1 MGRRSTHEEY
11 IKKVAKI
18 NPDIE
23 VLGNYVNSREKILHR
38 CRIDGYEWMVDPNHI
53 VSGTGCPLCS
63 KKTKTTQSFI
73 SELSEINDTIEV
85 LGEYS
90 NCHKKILCRCKIDGY
105 EWSAA
110 PFSLLHGCGCPVCSG
125 VKHKTHID
133 YVNDVNKINEDIE
146 VLEEYI
152 NAKTPILHKCKICN
166 HIWKVDP
173 HHILS
178 GRGCPVCRQ
187 SYGEKEI
194 NMYLTKHNILFK
206 RQYRFNEC
214 KNIFQLPFDFYLQNY
229 NTCIEYDGEQH
240 YYPIDYFGGEEGL
253 TKRQQND
260 EIKNN
265 FCKENNIGLL
275 RIKYDQDIKLVLD
288 NFFKNK

>member
-1 MGRRSTHEEY
+1 
-11 IKKVAKI
+11 
-18 NPDIE
+18 
-23 VLGNYVNSREKILHR
+23 
-38 CRIDGYEWMVDPNHI
+38 
-53 VSGTGCPLCS
+53 
-63 KKTKTTQSFI
+63 
-73 SELSEINDTIEV
+73 
-85 LGEYS
+85 
-90 NCHKKILCRCKIDGY
+90 
-105 EWSAA
+105 
-110 PFSLLHGCGCPVCSG
+110 
-125 VKHKTHID
+125 
-133 YVNDVNKINEDIE
+133 
-146 VLEEYI
+146 
-152 NAKTPILHKCKICN
+152 
-166 HIWKVDP
+166 
-173 HHILS
+173 
-178 GRGCPVCRQ
+178 
-187 SYGEKEI
+187 
-194 NMYLTKHNILFK
+194 MYLAKHNILFK